1 VEEFCCVHD
10 QLIAIILGIVEGLTE
25 FVPVSSTGHLI
36 VFGHLL
42 GFTGDR
48 ADAFE
53 VFIQLGAILAVTVIF
68 RERIKSILT
77 FGPGEGAQGR
87 SGFILVAITTIP
99 GLIAGALLNS
109 PIKDH
114 LFSPGTVA
122 VGWAIGGGVILL
134 VERFLPPVRVVGLNK
149 IRGRH
154 ALIIGLCQCFA
165 LWPGMSRSAS
175 TMSAGMLLGI
185 DRKTAAEYSF
195 LAALPLIGAASLY
208 SLYDNRHIIR
218 ASDIPMFATGFIVA
232 FIVGWLAVR
241 FFLRLLSSWTLV
253 PFGWYRIAA
262 TVVLI
267 VLIATN
273 QV

>member
-1 VEEFCCVHD
+1 MHD

-36 VFGHLL
+36 VAGHLL

-48 ADAFE
+48 ADTFE
-53 VFIQLGAILAVTVIF
+53 VFIQLGAILAVTLIF
-68 RERIKSILT
+68 RERIMSILR
-77 FGPGEGAQGR
+77 FGPGEGAQGK

-122 VGWAIGGGVILL
+122 VGWAIGGILIIL
-134 VERFLPPVRVVGLNK
+134 VERNLPPVRKGGLDK
-149 IRGRH
+149 IRWRD
-154 ALIIGLCQCFA
+154 ALIIGICQCAA
-165 LWPGMSRSAS
+165 LWPGVSRSAS

-195 LAALPLIGAASLY
+195 LAALPLIAAASFFDLV
-208 SLYDNRHIIR
+208 SNRNAIH
-218 ASDIPMFATGFIVA
+218 ASDIPMFATGFIVS
-232 FIVGWLAVR
+232 FIVGWFAVR
-241 FFLRLLSSWTLV
+241 YFLRLLSTWTLV

-262 TVVLI
+262 TVVL
-267 VLIATN
+267 VFLIAIN